1 MSHKP
6 SKKQWKN
13 HQKLIE
19 ISAVGHVIQGAVN
32 TILAPEAARWLTCK
46 KPTGDMQDHSTFSRR
61 DFLSATSAAAVTAP
75 AILSHLS
82 QSSAAEQGT
91 LRVGLIGCGGRG
103 TGAAAN
109 AMKADKNV
117 KLVAMADA
125 FSDRLNV
132 SLETLKKEV
141 GEKLEVPEENRFVG
155 FDAYK
160 EVIKRSDVV
169 LLTTPPHFRPMH
181 IKAAVEAGKHIFA
194 EKPCAVDAP
203 GVRSVLEVCEAAR
216 KKNLSVVSGL
226 CLRYH
231 GPYREI
237 MKQVHAGAIGK
248 IHTMQANDFRGPIWV
263 KPRQPGWT
271 DMEYHMRNWYYFTW
285 LSGDFNVEQHVH
297 MLDLC
302 SWAMKDEYPVSAV
315 GTGGRQVRTGPEYGN
330 IYDHHSVI
338 YEYADGVKLFATC
351 RQQAG
356 CSGDI
361 SATLVGSKGSAY
373 FSSRGSY
380 ILTDKRERFAGE
392 SDSMYQVEHNELFAG
407 LRSGEVLNNGD
418 YMAKSSLLAILG
430 RMATYTGQKV
440 TWEQAM
446 NSAEDLTPS
455 SYDWNGTPPPSEIAI
470 PGMTKL
476 V

>member
-1 MSHKP
+1 MKSTYVQDGSGSSP
-6 SKKQWKN
+6 QLDL
-13 HQKLIE
+13 KL
-19 ISAVGHVIQGAVN
+19 
-32 TILAPEAARWLTCK
+32 
-46 KPTGDMQDHSTFSRR
+46 SRR
-61 DFLSATSAAAVTAP
+61 TFFGYSSAAATSLVLAQ
-75 AILSHLS
+75 AIRSRAQEGS
-82 QSSAAEQGT
+82 T
-91 LRVGLIGCGGRG
+91 LRVGLVGCGGRG
-103 TGAAAN
+103 TGAAEN
-109 AMKADKNV
+109 ALKADNNV

-125 FSDRLNV
+125 FEDRLNS
-132 SLETLKKEV
+132 SLEVLKKRDV
-141 GEKLEVPEENRFVG
+141 ADKLDVSEENRFVG

-160 EVIKRSDVV
+160 EVIKRADVI

-194 EKPCAVDAP
+194 EKPCAVDAQ
-203 GVRSVLEVCEAAR
+203 GVRSVLADCERAR
-216 KKNLSVVSGL
+216 QKGIAVVSGL

-231 GPYREI
+231 APYREL
-237 MKQVHAGAIGK
+237 MKRVHAGDIGK
-248 IHTMQANDFRGPIWV
+248 IVTMQANDFRGPIWV
-263 KPRQPGWT
+263 KPRQPGQSE
-271 DMEYHMRNWYYFTW
+271 MEYQMRNWYYFTW

-302 SWAMKDEYPVSAV
+302 SWAMKDEYPVSAL

-338 YEYADGVKLFATC
+338 YDYKDGARLFANC

-356 CSGDI
+356 CAGDI
-361 SATLVGSKGSAY
+361 SATIVGTKGLAY

-380 ILTDKRERFAGE
+380 LLTDRRERFAGE
-392 SDSMYQVEHNELFAG
+392 SENMYQVEHDELFAG
-407 LRSGEVLNNGD
+407 VRKNDLLNNGD
-418 YMAKSSLLAILG
+418 YMAKSTLLAILG

-455 SYDWNGTPPPSEIAI
+455 SYEWNATPPPSEIAI